1 MPLMQKQNL
10 FDDIKK
16 NTLTNNKRPLFS
28 LLPFPPFP
36 ILNIPLYQDLKLLLY
51 KKRLLVRW
59 RSSALTPLALA

>member
-28 LLPFPPFP
+28 LLPIPPFP
-36 ILNIPLYQDLKLLLY
+36 ILNIPLY
-51 KKRLLVRW
+51 
-59 RSSALTPLALA
+59 